1 MGDVHVG
8 DIGDRT
14 SHIPCQKS
22 LCITNSKVKCIPEVP
37 TQQRAGSFH
46 VISLLS
52 VCPSHPTIL
61 TANRTMPRSA
71 SKEVGPCRS
80 PPIRI
85 NHDPRPPSTTSP
97 NCPQALNILRSFPR
111 SVLPFHTALVHSRS
125 IPFHSDYIFA
135 GRPMIDPSPQDLNK

>member
-37 TQQRAGSFH
+37 TQQSAGTFH
-46 VISLLS
+46 AISLCLSLLS
-52 VCPSHPTIL
+52 TNIDRKSPC
-61 TANRTMPRSA
+61 MPRSA

-85 NHDPRPPSTTSP
+85 NHDPQPPAQTSPQLPPSFGYSPQLSAFRTSISHRP
-97 NCPQALNILRSFPR
+97 CPFSFHSIPIT
-111 SVLPFHTALVHSRS
+111 SVPFHL
-125 IPFHSDYIFA
+125 
-135 GRPMIDPSPQDLNK
+135 IDPSPQELNK

>member
-37 TQQRAGSFH
+37 TQQSAGTFH
-46 VISLLS
+46 AISLCLSLLS
-52 VCPSHPTIL
+52 TNIDRKSPC
-61 TANRTMPRSA
+61 MPRSA

-135 GRPMIDPSPQDLNK
+135 GRPMIDPSPQELNK